1 MMKDAWDSQK
11 GFTLLELIAVMLI
24 LGLLAAMA
32 VPRYMDLEAAATAR
46 AIDAAVS
53 ELNGREAII
62 WGQVKTTGTSYMKA
76 TGDNDVWGLM
86 LNDPTKSFPHLGEEY
101 EWSLVPDQSG
111 GSLRFKGGSA
121 FTLSRSQSTIA
132 NPARWRRV
140 P

>member
-1 MMKDAWDSQK
+1 MKDICASQK
-11 GFTLLELIAVMLI
+11 GFTLLELVAVMLI
-24 LGLLAAMA
+24 LGLLAALA
-32 VPRYMDLEAAATAR
+32 IPRYMDVEAAATDR

-86 LNDPTKSFPHLGEEY
+86 LNDPTKSFPYLGAEY
-101 EWSLVPDQSG
+101 EWSVVPDQSG
-111 GSLRFKGGSA
+111 GSLRFKGGSV
-121 FTLSRSQSTIA
+121 FTLSRSPSTIA
-132 NPARWRRV
+132 IPARWRKV